1 MMHLLELMD
10 RYWHIIINV
19 IIIIVV
25 SLYFLSF
32 NLMFFSGSWFH
43 LGYYMTFSCH
53 VSSAFF

>member
-10 RYWHIIINV
+10 QYWHIIN